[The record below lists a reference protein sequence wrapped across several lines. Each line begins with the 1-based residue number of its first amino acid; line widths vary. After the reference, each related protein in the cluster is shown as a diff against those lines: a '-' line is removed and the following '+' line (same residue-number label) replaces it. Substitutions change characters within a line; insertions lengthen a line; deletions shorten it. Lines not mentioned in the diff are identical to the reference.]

1 MRAFSGIVD
10 LPALFIVVA
19 ALIII
24 ALSNGFAVKKTAL
37 SARALLMEVALLMLL
52 INFVPLFDDPLNF
65 MTLPYVL
72 SFSLVIFVLVG
83 FVLISLHAALPENS
97 LPATTATSATAPLLF
112 RLAAVVASVLGIGFL
127 ASGNASLMDYFPADA
142 VVFFVAILFWLS
154 VFARFVG
161 HQPILTST
169 IETLPN
175 IAILGLVL
183 GISAAVLDVYE
194 IGFLLPLLGFGVS
207 VAFLSLLLRLLLRLG
222 SGSASNMG
230 FGRYAL
236 LCLLLVASVCLVL
249 LAQAIA

>member
-83 FVLISLHAALPENS
+83 FVLISLHAALPKTS
-97 LPATTATSATAPLLF
+97 LPATSATAPLLF

>member
-10 LPALFIVVA
+10 LPALSIVVA

-72 SFSLVIFVLVG
+72 SFSLVIFVLAG

-97 LPATTATSATAPLLF
+97 LPAPSATAPLLF

-161 HQPILTST
+161 HEPILTST

>member
-83 FVLISLHAALPENS
+83 FVLISLRAALPENS
-97 LPATTATSATAPLLF
+97 LPATSATAPLPF

>member
-72 SFSLVIFVLVG
+72 SFSLVIFVLAG

-97 LPATTATSATAPLLF
+97 LPATSATAPLLF

-236 LCLLLVASVCLVL
+236 LCLLLVANVCLVL

>member
-37 SARALLMEVALLMLL
+37 SARALLMEFALLMLL

-83 FVLISLHAALPENS
+83 FVLISLHAALPKNS
-97 LPATTATSATAPLLF
+97 LPASSAAAPLLF

-127 ASGNASLMDYFPADA
+127 ASGNATLMDYFPADA
-142 VVFFVAILFWLS
+142 VVFFVAIIFWLA

-249 LAQAIA
+249 LAQAVA

>member
-72 SFSLVIFVLVG
+72 SFSLVIFVLAG

-97 LPATTATSATAPLLF
+97 LPATSVTAPLLF

-207 VAFLSLLLRLLLRLG
+207 VAFLSLLLRLLLRLA

>member
-19 ALIII
+19 ALFII
-24 ALSNGFAVKKTAL
+24 ALSNGFAAKKTAL
-37 SARALLMEVALLMLL
+37 SARALLMEVALLLLL
-52 INFVPLFDDPLNF
+52 INFVPLFDDTLNF
-65 MTLPYVL
+65 MAMPYVL

-83 FVLISLHAALPENS
+83 FVLISLHAALPENP
-97 LPATTATSATAPLLF
+97 LPATSAPARLLF

-127 ASGNASLMDYFPADA
+127 ASGNGSLMDYFPSGA
-142 VVFFVAILFWLS
+142 VVFFVAILFWLF

-161 HQPILTST
+161 HKPMLAST
-169 IETLPN
+169 IEALPN

-207 VAFLSLLLRLLLRLG
+207 VAFLSLLLRLLLQLG
-222 SGSASNMG
+222 SGSSSNMG

>member
-37 SARALLMEVALLMLL
+37 SARALLLEVALLMLL

-83 FVLISLHAALPENS
+83 FVLISLHAALPKNS
-97 LPATTATSATAPLLF
+97 LPASSAAAPLLF

-161 HQPILTST
+161 HQPILTSM

-249 LAQAIA
+249 LAQAVA

>member
-10 LPALFIVVA
+10 LPALLIVLA
-19 ALIII
+19 ALFII
-24 ALSNGFAVKKTAL
+24 ALSNKFAVKKTAL
-37 SARALLMEVALLMLL
+37 ATRALLMEAALVLLL

-83 FVLISLHAALPENS
+83 FILIALHAALPENS
-97 LPATTATSATAPLLF
+97 ASATSTPAPLLF
-112 RLAAVVASVLGIGFL
+112 RLVAVIASVLGIGFL
-127 ASGNASLMDYFPADA
+127 ASGNASLGDYFPADA
-142 VVFFVAILFWLS
+142 AVFFIAMLVWHTI
-154 VFARFVG
+154 FARFVG
-161 HQPILTST
+161 RQPILTST
-169 IETLPN
+169 IAALPN
-175 IAILGLVL
+175 IAILGMVL

-207 VAFLSLLLRLLLRLG
+207 VAFLSLLLRLLLRLA

>member
-10 LPALFIVVA
+10 LPALLIVLA
-19 ALIII
+19 ALFII
-24 ALSNGFAVKKTAL
+24 ALSNKFAVKKTAL
-37 SARALLMEVALLMLL
+37 ATRALLMEVALVLLL

-83 FVLISLHAALPENS
+83 FVLIALHAALPENS
-97 LPATTATSATAPLLF
+97 ASATPTPAPLLF
-112 RLAAVVASVLGIGFL
+112 RLVAVIASVLGIGFL
-127 ASGNASLMDYFPADA
+127 ASGNASLGDYFPANA
-142 VVFFVAILFWLS
+142 AVFFIAMLFWHTA
-154 VFARFVG
+154 FARFVG
-161 HQPILTST
+161 RQPILTST
-169 IETLPN
+169 IEALPN
-175 IAILGLVL
+175 IAILGMVL

-207 VAFLSLLLRLLLRLG
+207 VAFLSLLLRLLLRLA

>member
-24 ALSNGFAVKKTAL
+24 ALSNGFAVKKTVL
-37 SARALLMEVALLMLL
+37 SARTLLLEVALLLLL
-52 INFVPLFDDPLNF
+52 INLVPLFDDTLNF

-97 LPATTATSATAPLLF
+97 LPATSTPAPLLF
-112 RLAAVVASVLGIGFL
+112 RFAAVVASVLGIGFL
-127 ASGNASLMDYFPADA
+127 ASGNASLMDYFPSDA

-161 HQPILTST
+161 HQPMLAST

-194 IGFLLPLLGFGVS
+194 MSFLLPLLGFGVS

-222 SGSASNMG
+222 SGSSSNMG

-249 LAQAIA
+249 LAQTIA

>member
-72 SFSLVIFVLVG
+72 SFSLVIFVLVS

-97 LPATTATSATAPLLF
+97 FPATSATAPLLF

-161 HQPILTST
+161 HEPILTST

>member
-83 FVLISLHAALPENS
+83 LVLISLHAALPENS
-97 LPATTATSATAPLLF
+97 LPATSATAPFLF

-161 HQPILTST
+161 HEPILTST

>member
-83 FVLISLHAALPENS
+83 FVLISLHAALQENT
-97 LPATTATSATAPLLF
+97 LPATSATAPLLF
-112 RLAAVVASVLGIGFL
+112 RLAAVLASVLGIGFL

-236 LCLLLVASVCLVL
+236 LCLLLVACVCLVL